1 MSLELLCCT
10 YPAKVSV
17 SMKSTFDTVSTKA
30 LEPRELNL
38 TCQGLSCVNW
48 DRSDPD
54 FEFVTEEK
62 VCRVHSV
69 LAEFLSPK
77 VAHIRRCD
85 PLCCVYTF
93 ENSEL
98 FHVFETLASCLCTG
112 RSITVDQSNF
122 VALLLIS
129 QELENSELL
138 CSLLGMIKTES
149 LNFEESILLLRAG
162 IELGTAF
169 SGQIGNLVDFVA
181 SHFYEIGQTVL
192 DSLDLE
198 TAQLLLSSSS
208 LKIEDE
214 DSLYDFV
221 RARSEDDLKF
231 TSLFEFVYFEYLS
244 VDRIENFASFVSE
257 NLLENISSGIWIRI
271 CGRLIIENKLKNKN
285 PRVSTPP
292 GIEFPYNSSKPLEG
306 VIAHLTR
313 QYGGNVHDKGIVN
326 VTASSVNG
334 NSSSY
339 LQKHAVDLGTDS
351 HWASN
356 SETYAWLCY
365 DFKER
370 SVIPTSYSVRSI
382 SAGSGGCHLKSW
394 VIEVS
399 KDGKENSWREIDR
412 RDNNNE
418 LNASRVTV
426 NFKISR
432 VPNESFRFIRLKQTG
447 PEHCGSTHAHLSSL
461 EIFGTLYEQ

>member
-1 MSLELLCCT
+1 MPLELLCCT

-48 DRSDPD
+48 NCSDPD

-77 VAHIRRCD
+77 VAHIRICD

-129 QELENSELL
+129 QELENAELL
-138 CSLLGMIKTES
+138 SSLLGMIKTES
-149 LNFEESILLLRAG
+149 LNLEESILLLRAG

-192 DSLDLE
+192 DSLDVE

-208 LKIEDE
+208 LKIADE
-214 DSLYDFV
+214 DTLYDFV
-221 RARSEDDLKF
+221 KSRSEKDVRF
-231 TSLFEFVYFEYLS
+231 MSLFEFVYFEYLS
-244 VDRIENFASFVSE
+244 VERMQDFASFVSE
-257 NLLENISSGIWIRI
+257 NRLENITSGIWRQV
-271 CGRLIIENKLKNKN
+271 CGRLILETKCKKN
-285 PRVSTPP
+285 PRVSIPP
-292 GIEFPYNSSKPLEG
+292 GTEFVYDNSKPLEG

-313 QYGGNVHDKGIVN
+313 ECGGNVHDKGMVN
-326 VTASSVNG
+326 ITASSVQ
-334 NSSSY
+334 SCY
-339 LQKHAVDLGTDS
+339 HQKHVADLGTDS
-351 HWASN
+351 LYYSKNEKNTWV
-356 SETYAWLCY
+356 CY
-365 DFKER
+365 DFKDR
-370 SVIPTSYSVRSI
+370 QVIPKSYSVRSGD
-382 SAGSGGCHLKSW
+382 AGPNYVNLKSW

-399 KDGKENSWREIDR
+399 NDGCSWTEIDR
-412 RDNNNE
+412 QDNNGA
-418 LNASRVTV
+418 LDARYVTV
-426 NFKISR
+426 NFKISH
-432 VPNESFRFIRLKQTG
+432 VPSESFKLLRLRLTG
-447 PEHCGSTHAHLSSL
+447 PNHCGDDSVIFSSL
-461 EIFGTLYEQ
+461 EIFGTLYEK

>member
-1 MSLELLCCT
+1 ME
-10 YPAKVSV
+10 
-17 SMKSTFDTVSTKA
+17 STFDAVSEKA
-30 LEPRELNL
+30 LEPNELIL
-38 TCQGLSCVNW
+38 TSKGLSCVNW
-48 DRSDPD
+48 GCGDAD
-54 FEFVTEEK
+54 FEFVVGDDK
-62 VCRVHSV
+62 RCRVHSV

-77 VAHIRRCD
+77 VAGLRKCD
-85 PLCCVYTF
+85 PFYCVYMLK
-93 ENSEL
+93 NSEL
-98 FHVFETLASCLCTG
+98 FGTLESLCSSL
-112 RSITVDQSNF
+112 RSGQTFKVEQSNF
-122 VALLLIS
+122 VALLRLS

-138 CSLLGMIKTES
+138 SSLLGMIKTES
-149 LNFEESILLLRAG
+149 LTLEEAIHLLRAG
-162 IELGTAF
+162 INLGTAF
-169 SGQIGNLVDFVA
+169 CDRFGNLRDFIA
-181 SHFYEIGQTVL
+181 SHFYEIKKEVL
-192 DSLDLE
+192 DGLDLE

-257 NLLENISSGIWIRI
+257 NLLESISSGIWIRI
-271 CGRLIIENKLKNKN
+271 CGRLIIETKLKNKN
-285 PRVSTPP
+285 PRRSTPP

-326 VTASSVNG
+326 VTASSVCN
-334 NSSSY
+334 NDSSY
-339 LQKHAVDLGTDS
+339 LQKHAVELGTGS
-351 HWASN
+351 RWRSN
-356 SETYAWLCY
+356 DEPHAWLCY

-370 SVIPTSYSVRSI
+370 SVIPTSYSVTSI
-382 SAGSGGCHLKSW
+382 PEGSGGCHLMSW

-412 RDNNNE
+412 RDNNSD
-418 LNASRVTV
+418 LNALCVTV
-426 NFKISR
+426 NFKISQ
-432 VPNESFRFIRLKQTG
+432 VPDESFRFVRLKQTG
-447 PEHCGSTHAHLSSL
+447 PGHCGNNHADLSSL